1 LTNAAIAGSRDVL
14 RGLKENVIIGHLI
27 PAGTGMKRY
36 RNIRVK
42 EENLIDLESQVESL
56 MESRKAALYDDDYDE
71 ADMEQEMLSEG
82 EPLDDDEDDE

>member
-1 LTNAAIAGSRDVL
+1 VL